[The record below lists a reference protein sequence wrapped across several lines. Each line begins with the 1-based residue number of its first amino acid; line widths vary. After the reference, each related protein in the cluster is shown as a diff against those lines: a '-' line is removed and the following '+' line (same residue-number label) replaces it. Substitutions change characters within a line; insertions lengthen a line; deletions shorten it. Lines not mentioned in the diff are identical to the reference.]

1 MKKIIAFAILLSLIL
16 QIACVRDDKKINNAE
31 IENQSSQESVEVGGL
46 DKEILNRSESI
57 SNSIVELF
65 GIDDSV
71 TVVFNDI
78 AIVGILLAY
87 DKELDEELK
96 DFIEIKVKE
105 TDSQITEVYITE
117 KEKNLSQLN
126 EIIIGLLGGEPYD
139 NYIVDINKILDKV
152 KKE

>member
-1 MKKIIAFAILLSLIL
+1 MKKIIVFAILLSLIL
-16 QIACVRDDKKINNAE
+16 QIACVRDDNKINNAE
-31 IENQSSQESVEVGGL
+31 IENQSSQESMEVGGL
-46 DKEILNRSESI
+46 DKEVLERSENI

-78 AIVGILLAY
+78 AVVGVLLAY
-87 DKELDEELK
+87 DKDLDGELRE
-96 DFIEIKVKE
+96 FIQSKVKE

-117 KEKNLSQLN
+117 KEKNFSQLN

-139 NYIVDINKILDKV
+139 NYIVEINKILDKV